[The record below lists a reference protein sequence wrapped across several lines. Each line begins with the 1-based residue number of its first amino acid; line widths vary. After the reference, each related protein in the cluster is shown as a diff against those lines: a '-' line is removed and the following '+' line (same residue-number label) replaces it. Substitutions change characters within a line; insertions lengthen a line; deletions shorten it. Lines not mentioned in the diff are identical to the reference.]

1 MVRVLVV
8 DDDPFIGE
16 LVCRVLKR
24 RQHQAEHCTTL
35 AAAHEALERRG
46 PFSHLLTD
54 ARLAT
59 PREGVQLATEVR
71 ARFPSMRVL
80 LMSGAS
86 RADAQVPAD
95 FVLLSKPFE
104 TAGLLAAL
112 GLG

>member
-8 DDDPFIGE
+8 DDDPFIGA

-24 RQHQAEHCTTL
+24 RRHEAEHCTTVT
-35 AAAHEALERRG
+35 AAREALDGRG

-59 PREGVQLATEVR
+59 AVEGVQLATEAR
-71 ARFPSMRVL
+71 ARFPEMRVL
-80 LMSGAS
+80 LMSGAT
-86 RADAQVPAD
+86 RADAQVPAE

-104 TAGLLAAL
+104 AADLLAAL
-112 GLG
+112 GLP